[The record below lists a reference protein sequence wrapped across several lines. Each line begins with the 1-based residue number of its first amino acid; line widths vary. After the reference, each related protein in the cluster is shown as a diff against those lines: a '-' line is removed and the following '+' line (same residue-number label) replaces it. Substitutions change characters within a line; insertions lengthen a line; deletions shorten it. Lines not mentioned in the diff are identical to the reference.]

1 MVNNKRQGKGRVFCV
16 ANLKG
21 GVGKSSLACNLA
33 CYLEEV
39 GKAAIID
46 LDTGQRDSERFAG
59 LRGLTMRSIENAED
73 LYDAVETLTQEGHDV
88 VIDCPPGERPETKL
102 ACYLASAVVMPTRPG
117 TNDAHGIGR
126 LLSMI
131 REIRE
136 ERPSL
141 PVYAVC
147 NFFKNST
154 EAKSMVEILKQMG
167 SATYLGKLWDRK
179 DYSVSIGDGVP
190 VWEAT
195 PNKPAAEEMRGI
207 CEALD
212 RMVALDRVAAS

>member
-1 MVNNKRQGKGRVFCV
+1 MTKKDKPEKGRVFTV

-33 CYLEEV
+33 CYLDEV
-39 GKAAIID
+39 GKAAVID

-59 LRGLTMRSIENAED
+59 IRGLTMRCVED
-73 LYDAVETLTQEGHDV
+73 AGGLYDAVELLNRDGFDV
-88 VIDCPPGERPETKL
+88 VIDCPPGEKAETKL
-102 ACYLASAVVMPTRPG
+102 ACYMASAVVMPTRPG

-131 REIRE
+131 REIRQ
-136 ERPSL
+136 ERPDL

-154 EAKSMVEILKQMG
+154 EARSMVEILKQMG
-167 SATYLGKLWDRK
+167 SATFLGKLWDRK
-179 DYSVSIGDGVP
+179 DYSVSIGDGLP
-190 VWEAT
+190 VWESV
-195 PNKPAAEEMRGI
+195 PGKPAAIEMRGI
-207 CEALD
+207 CEALN
-212 RMVALDRVAAS
+212 RMVVS